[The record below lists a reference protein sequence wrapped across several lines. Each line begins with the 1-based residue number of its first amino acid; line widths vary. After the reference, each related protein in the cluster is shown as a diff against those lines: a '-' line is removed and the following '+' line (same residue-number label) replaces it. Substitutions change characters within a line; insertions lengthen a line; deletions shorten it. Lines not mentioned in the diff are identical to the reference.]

1 MIEYPESA
9 KDAREL
15 EAMRGAELIYFVIPE
30 AVLWSTVNI
39 MAILDGPIDLDAL
52 KHRVKHTFLR
62 FHRLRQRP
70 VRKKKEFF
78 WETVEAVDVE
88 EHVRTLGEAMT
99 QAEMNELLSKSMS
112 TPLDIS
118 RPLWELVYV
127 PRYEDG
133 AAVILRI
140 HHAYGDGRALQAIA
154 TSILESSREASLER
168 LEALGAT
175 VEYKAVADAI
185 RPPGVRRSKHPD
197 EAAGSAARLL
207 RGLRSFIRG
216 VKKMAASF
224 KKDHDTGFDDAPSAA
239 RVAAFSRPLS
249 RARLR
254 KASAQIDCTLND
266 FVLSGVAGAVRKHL
280 EESGR
285 DPALTRLTVVIPVDL
300 HSPRSLKEMKQ
311 KGVLTNHLGTVSM
324 QLPVAVADAA
334 ERARLVG
341 RAMTESLEIQEALMQ
356 YKSLS
361 SFHKMP
367 QGLLVGMF
375 HSQAHK
381 MSGIVSNIAGP
392 KQPYFMAGQRMRSW
406 IFWVSAPQLAG
417 AHLGVSVSHYMDEI
431 RIGLTLPTNTGYDV
445 RQLAEDMAAATE
457 KLMESSLATAGISG

>member
-1 MIEYPESA
+1 
-9 KDAREL
+9 
-15 EAMRGAELIYFVIPE
+15 MRGAELIYFVIPE

-39 MAILDGPIDLDAL
+39 MAILDGPIDLDVL
-52 KHRVKHTFLR
+52 KNRVMHTFLR

-70 VRKKKEFF
+70 VRKKKEFY
-78 WETVEAVDVE
+78 WETVDSVHVEQHIRVIDVE
-88 EHVRTLGEAMT
+88 GTT
-99 QAEMNELLSKSMS
+99 QAGMNALLSESMS

-154 TSILESSREASLER
+154 TSILEASPEASLQR
-168 LEALGAT
+168 LEVAGAP
-175 VEYKAVADAI
+175 VRHKAVAESI
-185 RPPGVRRSKHPD
+185 RPPGMRRSKGYSRNQ
-197 EAAGSAARLL
+197 ATGFAARFT
-207 RGLRSFIRG
+207 RGLRSYIRSM
-216 VKKMAASF
+216 KKMAAAF
-224 KKDHDTGFDDAPSAA
+224 QKDHHTGFDDAPSAE

-249 RARLR
+249 RSRLR
-254 KASAQIDCTLND
+254 KASAQIECTLND
-266 FVLSGVAGAVRKHL
+266 FVLSGIAGAVRNHL
-280 EESGR
+280 RQSGK
-285 DPALTRLTVVIPVDL
+285 DPAMTRLTVVIPVDL

-324 QLPVAVADAA
+324 QLPIAVADGA
-334 ERARLVG
+334 ERARIVE
-341 RAMTESLEIQEALMQ
+341 RAMTESIESREPQMQ

-367 QGLLVGMF
+367 QGLLVRMF
-375 HSQAHK
+375 RSQAHK
-381 MSGIVSNIAGP
+381 MSGIVSNIAGS
-392 KQPYFMAGQRMRSW
+392 KQPYYLAGQRMRSW
-406 IFWVSAPQLAG
+406 LFWVSAPQLAG

-445 RQLAEDMAAATE
+445 RQLVEDMAAETE
-457 KLMESSLATAGISG
+457 KLMEQSLAAAGVRS